1 MKALVY
7 TAEKTLE
14 YMDFADPTSGEGD
27 ALIQIESVGI
37 CGSDMHAFLG
47 HDERRPAPLILGHEA
62 AGTIMSGAQ
71 KGQRVTINPLVSCGK
86 CEFCLQGRNN
96 ICENRQIISM
106 PPREGAFAQMI
117 SMPVGNLVNVPDH
130 VPLEKAALAEPI
142 GCGWHAVQLA
152 KKNSHKPIEEC
163 KALAIGGGAIGLGA
177 ALCLKAANC
186 PDVTIVEA
194 NEVRRNFVIEKTGI
208 HVIAPEELSGVSN
221 FDVIIDGVGIN
232 ATRKSASTQIKP
244 GGTIVHIG
252 LGDAR
257 DGLDIRRMT
266 LQEITFIG
274 SYTYTHQDFID
285 TAEAIFDGRL
295 GDLSWTEQ
303 RPLSD
308 GQNAFEDILAG
319 QVAAPKIILK
329 P

>member
-14 YMDFADPTSGEGD
+14 YQDFADPTPSDDEV
-27 ALIQIESVGI
+27 LIQIESVGI

-62 AGTIMSGAQ
+62 AGTIMSGSQ
-71 KGQRVTINPLVSCGK
+71 KGQRVTINPLVSCGE
-86 CEFCLQGRNN
+86 CEFCLQERTN
-96 ICENRQIISM
+96 ICVNRQIISM
-106 PPREGAFAQMI
+106 PPREGGFAQMI
-117 SMPVGNLVNVPDH
+117 SMPTHNLVNVPDH
-130 VPLEKAALAEPI
+130 VSLDKAALAEPL

-152 KKNSHKPIEEC
+152 KKNAHKPIDEC
-163 KALAIGGGAIGLGA
+163 KAMAIGGGAIGLGA
-177 ALCLKAANC
+177 ALCLKAVGC
-186 PDVTIVEA
+186 KDITIVEP
-194 NEVRRNFVIEKTGI
+194 NDVRRNFVIEKTELNAI
-208 HVIAPEELSGVSN
+208 SPEDIKGESI

-232 ATRKSASTQIKP
+232 PTRKSASALIKP

-252 LGDAR
+252 LGDAK

-285 TAEAIFDGRL
+285 TAHAIFDGRL
-295 GDLSWTEQ
+295 GDLSWIEQ
-303 RPLSD
+303 RPLSE
-308 GQNAFEDILAG
+308 GQKAFEDILSG
-319 QVAAPKIILK
+319 QVAAPKIVLK

>member
-14 YMDFADPTSGEGD
+14 YQDFADPTPSDDEV
-27 ALIQIESVGI
+27 LIQIESVGI

-62 AGTIMSGAQ
+62 AGTIMSGSQ
-71 KGQRVTINPLVSCGK
+71 KGQRVTINPLVSCGE
-86 CEFCLQGRNN
+86 CEFCLQERTN
-96 ICENRQIISM
+96 ICVNRQIISM
-106 PPREGAFAQMI
+106 PPREGGFAQLI
-117 SMPVGNLVNVPDH
+117 SMPTHNLVNVPDH
-130 VPLEKAALAEPI
+130 VSLDKAALAEPL

-152 KKNSHKPIEEC
+152 KKNAHKPIDEC
-163 KALAIGGGAIGLGA
+163 KAMAIGGGAIGLGA
-177 ALCLKAANC
+177 ALCLKAVGC
-186 PDVTIVEA
+186 KDITIVEP
-194 NEVRRNFVIEKTGI
+194 NDVRRNFVIEKTELNAI
-208 HVIAPEELSGVSN
+208 SPEDIKGESI

-232 ATRKSASTQIKP
+232 PTRKSASALIKP

-252 LGDAR
+252 LGDAK

-285 TAEAIFDGRL
+285 TAHAIFDGRL
-295 GDLSWTEQ
+295 GDLSWIEQ
-303 RPLSD
+303 RPLSE
-308 GQNAFEDILAG
+308 GQKAFEDILSG
-319 QVAAPKIILK
+319 QVAAPKIVLK